1 MYGQVFLSCLGLVER
16 GALAL
21 PSELVK
27 KRWLLVPAVL
37 ILGGLGAYR
46 WTRPVP
52 VTVVVVS
59 RGTAVDA
66 VYATGTVEAEERVDV
81 KARTLGSVELLVRE
95 GSRVKKGELLARID
109 NPAVGYEL
117 KRGRVDASAAA
128 AQAGSQGPQQQ
139 ALRAQADAI
148 AADLAMARRDLERAE
163 GLVKGG
169 AVPEVEAER
178 ARSRVQQLA
187 ASLAANEAQQRSLRI
202 DLGANAARQA
212 ANLQT
217 LTTRVTDTEVRSPLD
232 GVVLG
237 RRVEPGEVVAVN
249 QTLLRVG
256 DTRRLILEVTV
267 DEADVARVHDGHDGK
282 PASVAAVSLL
292 AFGPAVFR
300 GEVFEV
306 LPDANRERK
315 AFLAKVRLRDAPA
328 ELRSGMTAEVNII
341 ASERPGVLLIPTDAI
356 QDGQVWAV
364 RDGKLARQA
373 VQVGLRDLLRT
384 EVTGGL
390 AEGER
395 VVVERSDKLAE
406 GRRVQPNERPAD
418 RAPGR

>member
-1 MYGQVFLSCLGLVER
+1 MALSGE
-16 GALAL
+16 
-21 PSELVK
+21 PVK

-37 ILGGLGAYR
+37 ALGGLGAYR

-52 VTVVVVS
+52 VTVVAVS

-66 VYATGTVEAEERVDV
+66 VYATGTVEAEERADV
-81 KARTLGSVELLVRE
+81 KARTSGSVELLVRE
-95 GSRVKKGELLARID
+95 GARVKKGELLARID

-148 AADLAMARRDLERAE
+148 AADLAMARRDQERAE

-169 AVPEVEAER
+169 AVPEIEAER
-178 ARSRVQQLA
+178 ARARVLQLT
-187 ASLAANEAQQRSLRI
+187 ASLAANEAQQRALRI

-237 RRVEPGEVVAVN
+237 RRVEPGEVVSVN

-267 DEADVARVHDGHDGK
+267 DEADVARVHDGNDGK

-341 ASERPGVLLIPTDAI
+341 ASERPGVRLIPTDAL
-356 QDGQVWAV
+356 QDGQVWVV

-390 AEGER
+390 DEGER
-395 VVVERSDKLAE
+395 VVVDRSDKLAE